1 MRSNG
6 LFYFLVVVTI
16 SSLLALPLRAEETA
30 ADHPDSSAEVSD
42 IFYLCKKDKIV
53 RWLRAYKLDTG
64 KCQSLYSKEGY
75 VQIVSSAT
83 YFSMC
88 EGVMHSVQKN
98 LEEGGFKCTP
108 MSKYSIVELD

>member
-6 LFYFLVVVTI
+6 LFYFLIVLSI
-16 SSLLALPLRAEETA
+16 SSFITLSLRAEEA
-30 ADHPDSSAEVSD
+30 SPPASDSSAEVSD
-42 IFYLCKKDKIV
+42 IFYLCKKDKIA
-53 RWLRAYKLDTG
+53 RWLRAYKLDNG

-98 LEEGGFKCTP
+98 LDEGGFKCTP
-108 MSKYSIVELD
+108 MSKYSIVELE